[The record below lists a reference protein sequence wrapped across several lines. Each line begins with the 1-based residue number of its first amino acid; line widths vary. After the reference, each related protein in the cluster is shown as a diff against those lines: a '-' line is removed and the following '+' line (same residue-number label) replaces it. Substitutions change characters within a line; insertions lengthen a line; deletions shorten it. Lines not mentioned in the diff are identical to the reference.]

1 MALSPHTTRLF
12 VRLVASALAAAA
24 IAAPTALS
32 AGSPDAFERAVNR
45 HLATTPDAFERAV
58 NRHRATD
65 TTSPSG
71 LISENSASQNRVA
84 AAQRDYGPPDP
95 WLYPF
100 MHNGALI
107 SRNSASFPRYRLIT
121 ENSASQNRLDR
132 ISTPQYRLISEN
144 SASQNRLVQ
153 TAPSPTAV
161 ASTPTNSFDW
171 LDAAVGAGSTLAL
184 TLLAIGTAVAVRR
197 TRAGVA
203 AWH

>member
-1 MALSPHTTRLF
+1 MSSVIAPE
-12 VRLVASALAAAA
+12 AAAA
-24 IAAPTALS
+24 GS
-32 AGSPDAFERAVNR
+32 ARGPRGEAKHWIKHRSTEHVRDAE
-45 HLATTPDAFERAV
+45 
-58 NRHRATD
+58 
-65 TTSPSG
+65 S
-71 LISENSASQNRVA
+71 
-84 AAQRDYGPPDP
+84 
-95 WLYPF
+95 F

-107 SRNSASFPRYRLIT
+107 SRNSASSPRYRLI

-184 TLLAIGTAVAVRR
+184 TLLAIGAAVAVRR

>member
-1 MALSPHTTRLF
+1 MK
-12 VRLVASALAAAA
+12 VRTPVTLVLLVAA
-24 IAAPTALS
+24 IAAPTALP

-45 HLATTPDAFERAV
+45 HLAT
-58 NRHRATD
+58 D
-65 TTSPSG
+65 TASPWG

-95 WLYPF
+95 WLYPY

-107 SRNSASFPRYRLIT
+107 SRNSASSLPHGLRSD
-121 ENSASQNRLDR
+121 NSASQNRLDR
-132 ISTPQYRLISEN
+132 ISTPQDRLISEN

-153 TAPSPTAV
+153 TAPSPTGV
-161 ASTPTNSFDW
+161 ASAPTNGFDW

-184 TLLAIGTAVAVRR
+184 TLLAIGAAVAVRR

>member
-45 HLATTPDAFERAV
+45 HLAT
-58 NRHRATD
+58 D
-65 TTSPSG
+65 TASPSG

-95 WLYPF
+95 WLYPY

-107 SRNSASFPRYRLIT
+107 GRNSERQAIGRLAPGTYWFRYLQLAHYARL
-121 ENSASQNRLDR
+121 R
-132 ISTPQYRLISEN
+132 
-144 SASQNRLVQ
+144 VQ
-153 TAPSPTAV
+153 T
-161 ASTPTNSFDW
+161 
-171 LDAAVGAGSTLAL
+171 
-184 TLLAIGTAVAVRR
+184 
-197 TRAGVA
+197 
-203 AWH
+203 

>member
-1 MALSPHTTRLF
+1 
-12 VRLVASALAAAA
+12 
-24 IAAPTALS
+24 
-32 AGSPDAFERAVNR
+32 
-45 HLATTPDAFERAV
+45 
-58 NRHRATD
+58 
-65 TTSPSG
+65 
-71 LISENSASQNRVA
+71 
-84 AAQRDYGPPDP
+84 
-95 WLYPF
+95 

-107 SRNSASFPRYRLIT
+107 SRNSASSPRYRLIT

-171 LDAAVGAGSTLAL
+171 LDAAVGAGSTFAL
-184 TLLAIGTAVAVRR
+184 TLLAIGAAVAVRR

>member
-1 MALSPHTTRLF
+1 
-12 VRLVASALAAAA
+12 
-24 IAAPTALS
+24 
-32 AGSPDAFERAVNR
+32 
-45 HLATTPDAFERAV
+45 
-58 NRHRATD
+58 
-65 TTSPSG
+65 
-71 LISENSASQNRVA
+71 
-84 AAQRDYGPPDP
+84 
-95 WLYPF
+95 

-107 SRNSASFPRYRLIT
+107 SRNSASSPRYRLIT
-121 ENSASQNRLDR
+121 
-132 ISTPQYRLISEN
+132 EN

-184 TLLAIGTAVAVRR
+184 TLLAIGAAVAVRR